1 MAALLTQGQT
11 GLVGTDDITVSVLHT
26 ARIDLAA
33 LLLDPQGRVH
43 ADTDLIFYNQP
54 TGPGLQLIPGQAA
67 LAINLRAIAPG
78 VVHIRIVVTLD
89 DQTTRFDRHSPP
101 HITVTDPHAQPL
113 YEYTIE
119 GLTSE
124 TTAIALDLDRTPAGW
139 QARALGHGYGSGFAA
154 LLSAHGVTVG
164 ATAQQQPP
172 SAAPNPPAPP
182 LGPRLGD
189 GQEVALVKHGGD
201 ELAYVKMALGWDPV
215 RVHGRW
221 GSRAIEIDLD
231 ASALVFADRDLV
243 DASYHGQLST
253 RDGAIRH
260 SGDNLTG
267 EGEGDDETIAVDLTR
282 LPVHVTAVVFVI
294 TSYAGHTFERVRNAF
309 WRLVDGTTNAELT
322 RANLRSG
329 GAHTGMLVAKLHRE
343 DGAWKLQALGHPI
356 QASHPLEA
364 VDQIGPYL

>member
-1 MAALLTQGQT
+1 MAALLTQGET
-11 GLVGTDDITVSVLHT
+11 GVIGADDINVLVHHT

-33 LLLDPQGRVH
+33 LLLDIQGRVH
-43 ADTDLIFYNQP
+43 ADSDLVFYNQP
-54 TGPGLQLIPGQAA
+54 TAPGVQLVPGQAA
-67 LAINLRAIAPG
+67 LAINLRAVSPDVIR
-78 VVHIRIVVTLD
+78 IRIVISLD
-89 DQTTRFDRHSPP
+89 EQTIRFDRHPPP
-101 HITVTDPHAQPL
+101 HVTVTDSHAYPL
-113 YEYTIE
+113 CEYTIE
-119 GLTSE
+119 GLTTE
-124 TTAIALDLDRTPAGW
+124 TAAIALDVDRTAAGW
-139 QARALGHGYGSGFAA
+139 QVRALGHGYGSGFAA
-154 LLSAHGVTVG
+154 LLSAHGISLR
-164 ATAQQQPP
+164 QQPP
-172 SAAPNPPAPP
+172 PSMPSPPAPP
-182 LGPRLGD
+182 MGPVLAD
-189 GQEVALVKHGGD
+189 GQDVALVKHGGT
-201 ELAYVKMALGWDPV
+201 ELAYVKLALGWDPV

-267 EGEGDDETIAVDLTR
+267 DGDGDDETIAVDLTR

-309 WRLVDGTTNAELT
+309 WRLVDGANNTEIT
-322 RANLRSG
+322 RVNLRSG
-329 GAHTGMLVAKLHRE
+329 GPHTGMLVAKLHRE
-343 DGAWKLQALGHPI
+343 HGAWKLQALGQPI

>member
-11 GLVGTDDITVSVLHT
+11 GVVGADDINVSVHHT
-26 ARIDLAA
+26 ARIDVAA
-33 LLLDPQGRVH
+33 LLLDIQGRVH
-43 ADTDLIFYNQP
+43 ADSDLVFYNQP
-54 TGPGLQLIPGQAA
+54 TAPGVQLVPGQAA
-67 LAINLRAIAPG
+67 LAIHLRAVPPD
-78 VVHIRIVVTLD
+78 VVHIRIVITLD
-89 DQTTRFDRHSPP
+89 DQTTRFDRHPSP
-101 HITVTDPHAQPL
+101 HVTVTDSDAYPL
-113 YEYTIE
+113 CEYTIE
-119 GLTSE
+119 GLTTE
-124 TTAIALDLDRTPAGW
+124 TTAIALDVDRAAAGW
-139 QARALGHGYGSGFAA
+139 QVRAVGHGYGSGFAA

-164 ATAQQQPP
+164 TSPQQQPP
-172 SAAPNPPAPP
+172 SPVPM
-182 LGPRLGD
+182 GPVLAD
-189 GQEVALVKHGGD
+189 GQDVALVKHGGT
-201 ELAYVKMALGWDPV
+201 ELTYVKMALGWDPV

-221 GSRAIEIDLD
+221 GSRVIEIDLD

-267 EGEGDDETIAVDLTR
+267 EGDGDDETIAVDLTR

-329 GAHTGMLVAKLHRE
+329 GPHTGMLVAKLHRE
-343 DGAWKLQALGHPI
+343 HGNWKLQALGRPI
-356 QASHPLEA
+356 QAGHPLEA